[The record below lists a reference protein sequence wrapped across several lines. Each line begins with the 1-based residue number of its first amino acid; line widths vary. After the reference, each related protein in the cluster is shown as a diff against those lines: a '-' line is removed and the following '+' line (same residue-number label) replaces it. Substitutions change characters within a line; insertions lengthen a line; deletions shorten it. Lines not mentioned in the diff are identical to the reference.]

1 MEFDF
6 DTEPK
11 TPPQLPPAPPIRT
24 VSNNP
29 KVTFKGPQTWRE
41 SIGMFMI
48 FGLGIVV
55 AKHYED
61 TVDITKYGK
70 LGSWEYCRLQ
80 RIIVD

>member
-55 AKHYED
+55 AILFPVTFDLH
-61 TVDITKYGK
+61 
-70 LGSWEYCRLQ
+70 S
-80 RIIVD
+80 